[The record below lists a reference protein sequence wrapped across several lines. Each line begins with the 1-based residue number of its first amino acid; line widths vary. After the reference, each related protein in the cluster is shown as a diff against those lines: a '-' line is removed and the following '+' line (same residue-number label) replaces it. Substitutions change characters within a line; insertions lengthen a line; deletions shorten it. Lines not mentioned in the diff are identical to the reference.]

1 MAVQTSTTNREDG
14 VKILWISDTTP
25 QQMAKSA
32 EDQQLIYE
40 GMLEYVRSIARPT
53 TQVDVDFVRDN
64 AGETFY
70 PWLRHPRALLAVEVI
85 ERVRQAERDGY
96 DAAFPGMCFGE
107 FFLEESRQAVA
118 MPVVGAAESSMIM
131 AQLLGRK
138 FAIVTT
144 FQRFERPIE
153 DRLRAHRWE
162 SRAITNRP
170 VRSYTPELS
179 QQMIEA
185 YRGRPERMIE
195 EFDQHAQECVKE
207 GADVVICGCNPL
219 GAALSKAGYREVA
232 GTGVPVVTALS
243 SMIKQAEMLVDLRR
257 SIGLAK
263 SEALGGGYMTTPSA
277 VLEDMEM
284 RGIGLKPTYSAMFPA
299 YSTAAANNISNFV
312 EK

>member
-1 MAVQTSTTNREDG
+1 MTAEISTAERDGG

-25 QQMAKSA
+25 QQMAKSP

-40 GMLEYVRSIARPT
+40 GMMDYVRSVARPG
-53 TQVDVDFVRDN
+53 TQVDVDFVKDN

-85 ERVRQAERDGY
+85 ERVRQADRDGY

-107 FFLEESRQAVA
+107 FFLEEARQSVT
-118 MPVVGAAESSMIM
+118 MPVVGAAESSMIL

-138 FAIVTT
+138 FAVVTT

-170 VRSYTPELS
+170 VRSYTPDLS

-195 EFDQHAQECVKE
+195 EFDHHAQECVKE

-219 GAALSKAGYREVA
+219 GAALSKVGYKEVA

-243 SMIKQAEMLVDLRR
+243 SMIKQAEMLVDLKR
-257 SIGLAK
+257 SLGLAK
-263 SEALGGGYMTTPSA
+263 SEALVGGYMTTPAA
-277 VLEDMEM
+277 VLDDMEV
-284 RGIGLKPTYSAMFPA
+284 RGIGLKPTYDANGPA
-299 YSTAAANNISNFV
+299 YSTSLARTSDL
-312 EK
+312 